1 MMKNFFVE
9 CTAFFLFA
17 FKELIDFV
25 KARKGLTS
33 VLAVAVIGGLL
44 ALLTRGC

>member
-1 MMKNFFVE
+1 MKNFFVE

-17 FKELIDFV
+17 FGELIDFV

-33 VLAVAVIGGLL
+33 DLALAVFGGLL